1 MIQEYAAPKD
11 IPEEKAKRR
20 LTDIIRAAIQVLDV
34 DANNVVLKVR
44 ERQKGTS
51 QYEKLGQQAQTM
63 QITEYGVKLIVNLY
77 DYLDTGLFLDH
88 KITRRRLGQMAQG
101 KDFLNLFAYLALRQ
115 YMLLVAVQNRRR
127 PSICRKLILN
137 GPKRTCS

>member
-44 ERQKGTS
+44 ERQKARRNTRNS
-51 QYEKLGQQAQTM
+51 ASKHRPCKLPS
-63 QITEYGVKLIVNLY
+63 
-77 DYLDTGLFLDH
+77 
-88 KITRRRLGQMAQG
+88 MA
-101 KDFLNLFAYLALRQ
+101 
-115 YMLLVAVQNRRR
+115 
-127 PSICRKLILN
+127 
-137 GPKRTCS
+137 